1 MNGLYKRSRGSLSI
15 RSSLGD
21 RGKEILEGEGD
32 GVERKVN
39 RTPKATG
46 LKFVRCRVNVT
57 SVADVIKPRLVTFTK
72 QHRDPGSGPP
82 TDATN
87 NRKYFSNFTSTWLAN
102 RQWLFWHANHGA
114 YSNPDTQLDAQSKD
128 FGAVSQ
134 PCLTRGLISSVAQA
148 MP

>member
-21 RGKEILEGEGD
+21 RGKDILEGEGD

-87 NRKYFSNFTSTWLAN
+87 NPEVLFEFHFNLIGKSTMA
-102 RQWLFWHANHGA
+102 F
-114 YSNPDTQLDAQSKD
+114 
-128 FGAVSQ
+128 
-134 PCLTRGLISSVAQA
+134 LTRQSWRVLES
-148 MP
+148 